1 MDIDQL
7 RTFLAVLEHGS
18 FSRAGEALGI
28 GQSTVSFHVKALET
42 SVGARLLDRQGG
54 RVRPTATG
62 AVLRR
67 HALRIVSL
75 RDEALAQVRAEE
87 AGQAGRLAIAA
98 STIPAEY
105 LAPPLLAVFLAA
117 HPRVAVSVEVSDSRG
132 ALARLAAHECDV
144 ALVGARARDKRMV
157 SVRFAEDEVVLVAKA
172 DARAPRRLSPPDL
185 RRMRLIVR
193 EEGSG
198 TRQAVAAFVAR
209 HASALGEHVAP
220 PLQVG
225 SSEAAR
231 RCVLQGIGMALLSR
245 LAVAAD
251 LESGR
256 LVVVPAPGLPV
267 RRSFYAVRLRTV
279 TPSAALKAFRRILVQ
294 EHR

>member
-1 MDIDQL
+1 MEIHQL

-18 FSRAGEALGI
+18 FSRAGEALGL

-42 SVGARLLDRQGG
+42 AVGARVLDREGG
-54 RVRPTATG
+54 GVRPTSTG

-67 HALRIVSL
+67 YALRIVSL
-75 RDEALAQVRAEE
+75 RDEALAQLHAEE
-87 AGQAGRLAIAA
+87 AGQAGCLAIAA

-105 LAPPLLAVFLAA
+105 LMPPLLAVFLAA
-117 HPRVAVSVEVSDSRG
+117 HPRVAVSVEVSDSRQ
-132 ALARLAAHECDV
+132 ALARLAAHECDL

-157 SVRFAEDEVVLVAKA
+157 SVPFAEDEVVLVAKA
-172 DARAPRRLSPPDL
+172 DARTPRRLSAADL
-185 RRMRLIVR
+185 RRVRLIVR

-198 TRQAVAAFVAR
+198 TRQAAAAFLAR
-209 HASALGEHVAP
+209 HASARGEQVA

-245 LAVAAD
+245 HAVSAD
-251 LESGR
+251 VEAGR
-256 LVVVPAPGLPV
+256 LVVVAAPGLPV
-267 RRSFYAVRLRTV
+267 RRSFHAVRLRTV
-279 TPSAALKAFRRILVQ
+279 TSSAALKAFRRVLLQ